1 MNDAG
6 ETISIAYF
14 YTSSH
19 LESSTM
25 LPGEGIL
32 VLTRKTFHVA
42 SLLALHHPPSSR
54 ARRHC
59 YDFQLALASFLIDR
73 FLQFIYLSLLTT
85 FVLSLCDIK
94 PCLDVTSL
102 PSVTHRNL
110 ITCKANQADSIEGP
124 KKISSILSQAYS
136 HTPSDDPTNNTSCPA
151 GRLRHCHDIILDLLL
166 SLQIILKHP

>member
-110 ITCKANQADSIEGP
+110 ITCKANQADSTEGP
-124 KKISSILSQAYS
+124 KKYQAY
-136 HTPSDDPTNNTSCPA
+136 CPKHIHILPLMIPRTTHLV
-151 GRLRHCHDIILDLLL
+151 RLGVCAIATI
-166 SLQIILKHP
+166 